1 MSRKVKIKQRYC
13 QFTVLGVVM
22 LVLIILFVVAAYTQS
37 LISAIVFG
45 ILMFIDQILI
55 KNTVDDIIEMKI
67 EQYKEDQK

>member
-67 EQYKEDQK
+67 EQYKEDRK

>member
-45 ILMFIDQILI
+45 ILMLIDQILI

-67 EQYKEDQK
+67 EQYKEDRK